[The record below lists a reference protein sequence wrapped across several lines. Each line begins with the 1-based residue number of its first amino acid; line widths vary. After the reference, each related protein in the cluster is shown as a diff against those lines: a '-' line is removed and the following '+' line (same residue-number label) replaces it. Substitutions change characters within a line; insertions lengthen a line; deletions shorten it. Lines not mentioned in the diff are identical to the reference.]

1 MPSIALRAI
10 CALIP
15 VSIAR
20 RLAFAMYRH
29 HAISA
34 VSLVRALGVQS

>member
-1 MPSIALRAI
+1 MSRIITRAV

-20 RLAFAMYRH
+20 RLAFAMYRRQ
-29 HAISA
+29 AISA
-34 VSLVRALGVQS
+34 VSLVRLLGVQS